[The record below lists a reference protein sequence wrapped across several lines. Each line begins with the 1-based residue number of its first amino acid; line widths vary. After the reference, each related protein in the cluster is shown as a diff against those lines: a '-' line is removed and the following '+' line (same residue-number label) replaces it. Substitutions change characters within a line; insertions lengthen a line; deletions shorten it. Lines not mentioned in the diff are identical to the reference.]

1 MHKVIR
7 LLLKEACREDIYN
20 IMGVG
25 MIQGCFF
32 YICHWRSLSQ
42 INQTRDILLWDGF
55 QQKKGFIMMKIAPL
69 ERCKSVKIAIAT
81 YEITVIFCMY
91 IF

>member
-1 MHKVIR
+1 MRVVFLHLPLAISESNQPDK
-7 LLLKEACREDIYN
+7 
-20 IMGVG
+20 G
-25 MIQGCFF
+25 
-32 YICHWRSLSQ
+32 YIALGRIS
-42 INQTRDILLWDGF
+42 T
-55 QQKKGFIMMKIAPL
+55 KKGFIMMKIAPL